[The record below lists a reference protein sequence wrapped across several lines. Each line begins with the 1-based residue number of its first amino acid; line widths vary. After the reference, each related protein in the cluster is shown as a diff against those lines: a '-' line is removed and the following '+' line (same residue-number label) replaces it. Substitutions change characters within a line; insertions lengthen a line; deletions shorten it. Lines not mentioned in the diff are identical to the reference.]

1 MAILVCIEWKSDGN
15 VLSENFID
23 KQAQVFQANR
33 ISGGPLYW
41 HKVTSIPA
49 VLYLLSLQIEVGY
62 RMPAPTDTPNEV
74 NGVMQQ
80 CWQYDPEERPDFATL
95 LNMLTDAAAK
105 IKT

>member
-1 MAILVCIEWKSDGN
+1 MS
-15 VLSENFID
+15 
-23 KQAQVFQANR
+23 
-33 ISGGPLYW
+33 P
-41 HKVTSIPA
+41 
-49 VLYLLSLQIEVGY
+49 LQIEVGY

-105 IKT
+105 IKTLACISPLGPLPLIEPHPLTPLLTCL

>member
-1 MAILVCIEWKSDGN
+1 MYYLKISLTNKLRSPKLIGLVRVHCIGIKSHP
-15 VLSENFID
+15 
-23 KQAQVFQANR
+23 FQ
-33 ISGGPLYW
+33 P
-41 HKVTSIPA
+41 

-95 LNMLTDAAAK
+95 LNMLTDAATK